1 MQLVVLGLNHKTAP
15 VEFREQ
21 LNFDKKQVK
30 GLLRLIRRDERIQE
44 AVIVSTCNRTEFYMT
59 VAKEYRDL
67 EFMLEAVQ
75 AMVTKAK
82 VLPEYFYILYGKNCM
97 KHLFRVS
104 SSLDS
109 LVVGEGQ
116 ILSQIKQAYHLSSE
130 AGMSGTLLNT
140 IFNRAI
146 AVGKKVRTATKIA
159 YNSVSV
165 SSVAVDL
172 AMDVLGDLEDK
183 KILLL
188 GAGKMSELTAR
199 HLLDKGAS
207 SIIVSNRSL
216 ERAKE
221 LAKKFNGRAISFDS
235 YYEEITTADL
245 VITSTGAP
253 HYIITEKMVNKVMKT
268 RKNPN
273 PLVFIDIAVP
283 RDVEPSVDDIKTVKS
298 FNIDDLENAVE
309 VNKNQRAKEIF
320 IAEEIIDEELY
331 ELKERLN
338 YLTMRP
344 VMVRLAEKM
353 EFQRKKALK
362 RACVKLGNLTPKE
375 TRVVERLSERLTHKF
390 LREPM
395 ILMNK
400 VAGTPEEEI
409 YKDFITKMFLLEE
422 NGEELTDETNYSYWD

>member
-15 VEFREQ
+15 VKFREQ

-75 AMVTKAK
+75 SMVTKVE

-130 AGMSGTLLNT
+130 AGMCGTLLNT

-172 AMDVLGDLEDK
+172 AMDVLGGLEDK

-199 HLLDKGAS
+199 HLLDKGAK

-221 LAKKFNGRAISFDS
+221 LAEKFNGRAISFDS
-235 YYEEITTADL
+235 YYEEIKTADL

-253 HYIITEKMVNKVMKT
+253 HYIITEKMVNKVMKI

-298 FNIDDLENAVE
+298 FNIDDLKTAVQL
-309 VNKNQRAKEIF
+309 NKDQRAKEVSIV
-320 IAEEIIDEELY
+320 EEIIEEELY
-331 ELKERLN
+331 ELKESLN

-362 RACVKLGNLTPKE
+362 RACVKLGELTPKE

-409 YKDFITKMFLLEE
+409 YKDFITKLFLLEE
-422 NGEELTDETNYSYWD
+422 NGEDLTDETNYSYWD